1 MSLILAASD
10 SAAAPSL
17 ATNLTYLAIAIFLV
31 LLNGFFVAAE
41 FALVKVRK
49 GQIDQMIRDRR
60 PFAKTSMWLA
70 DRMDQS
76 LSTCQLGITMASLA
90 LGWIGEPAVAS
101 LIGQLFA
108 GIRGAEPRRVG
119 HARPVVYCGVHRD
132 YSFASGDWRTGPED
146 LRDS

>member
-10 SAAAPSL
+10 TAATPSL
-17 ATNLTYLAIAIFLV
+17 ATNLTFLGIAIFLV

-49 GQIDQMIRDRR
+49 GQIDQMIKTKR

-90 LGWIGEPAVAS
+90 LGWIGEPAFHY
-101 LIGQLFA
+101 LLN
-108 GIRGAEPRRVG
+108 
-119 HARPVVYCGVHRD
+119 PVFELLNMGESVTHILAFIAAFTVITALH
-132 YSFASGDWRTGPED
+132 
-146 LRDS
+146 